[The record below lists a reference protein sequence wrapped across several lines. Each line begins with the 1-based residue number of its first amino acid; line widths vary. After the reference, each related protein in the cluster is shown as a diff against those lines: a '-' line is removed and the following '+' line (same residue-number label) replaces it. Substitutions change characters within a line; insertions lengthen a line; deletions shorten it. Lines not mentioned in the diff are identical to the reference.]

1 MDNPSKH
8 IKLSQTPYPRDKIWW
23 WGSWDL
29 NPGSPAPQT
38 VNLASLSESAINW
51 EDFAEWV
58 SRDHRPAVA
67 RDIVNYSRKF
77 AHCLL
82 RGDLSEVRDLRPT
95 LRVNVVKALSS
106 LAKYLGVY
114 EEYKRLVKDYGL
126 TWKGK
131 SVDDLVIERLV
142 KVKDSDEVFA
152 WIREVKQRR
161 PDISVFMDYIAIT
174 GLRLDEA
181 VQSYNLVIQLSRE
194 GKLNQ
199 YYNEANET
207 LEHFR
212 FKETFIRK
220 SKKAFISFVPK
231 DLINKIVKENPLT
244 SKHSVQQFV
253 KKKGLPIRFA
263 DIREA
268 HASFLTKYLNPAEI
282 DFLHGR
288 VSTNIF
294 MANYFNPK
302 LVADLKERIFKAIAE
317 IQTKIS

>member
-1 MDNPSKH
+1 
-8 IKLSQTPYPRDKIWW
+8 
-23 WGSWDL
+23 L
-29 NPGSPAPQT
+29 NPRSPAPQT
-38 VNLASLSESAINW
+38 ENLASLTESAINW
-51 EDFAEWV
+51 DSFAEWV
-58 SRDHRPAVA
+58 AKDHRPAVT
-67 RDIVNYSRKF
+67 RDIVNYSRKY

-82 RGDLSEVRDLRPT
+82 KRDLSEIRDLRPT

-106 LAKYLGVY
+106 LAKFLGIY
-114 EEYKRLVKDYGL
+114 EDYKRLVKDYGL

-131 SVDDLVIERLV
+131 SIDDLVIDRLV
-142 KVKDSDEVFA
+142 KVKDPDEVFQ
-152 WIREVKQRR
+152 WIRMVKQRR

-181 VQSYNLVIQLSRE
+181 VQSYNLIIKLSKQ
-194 GKLNQ
+194 GKLNE
-199 YYNEANET
+199 YYNEANEC

-212 FKETFIRK
+212 FKEIFIRK

-231 DLINKIVKENPLT
+231 ELIEKIKVSKPLT

-253 KKKGLPIRFA
+253 KKSCLKIRFA

-302 LVADLKERIFKAIAE
+302 LIADLKERIFKAITE
-317 IQTKIS
+317 IQAKISIS

>member
-1 MDNPSKH
+1 M
-8 IKLSQTPYPRDKIWW
+8 
-23 WGSWDL
+23 

-38 VNLASLSESAINW
+38 ENLASLTESAINW
-51 EDFAEWV
+51 DSFAEWV
-58 SRDHRPAVA
+58 AKDHRPAVT
-67 RDIVNYSRKF
+67 RDIVNYSRKY

-82 RGDLSEVRDLRPT
+82 KRDLSEIRDLRPT

-106 LAKYLGVY
+106 LAKFLGIY
-114 EEYKRLVKDYGL
+114 EDYKRLVKDYGL

-131 SVDDLVIERLV
+131 SIDDLVIDRLV
-142 KVKDSDEVFA
+142 KVKDPDEVFQ
-152 WIREVKQRR
+152 WIRMVKQRR

-181 VQSYNLVIQLSRE
+181 VQSYNLIIKLSKQ
-194 GKLNQ
+194 GKLNE
-199 YYNEANET
+199 YYNEANEC

-212 FKETFIRK
+212 FKEIFIRK

-231 DLINKIVKENPLT
+231 ELIEKIKVSKPLT

-253 KKKGLPIRFA
+253 KKSCLKIRFA

-302 LVADLKERIFKAIAE
+302 LIADLKERIFKAITE
-317 IQTKIS
+317 IQAKISIS

>member
-1 MDNPSKH
+1 MNP
-8 IKLSQTPYPRDKIWW
+8 R
-23 WGSWDL
+23 
-29 NPGSPAPQT
+29 SPAPQT
-38 VNLASLSESAINW
+38 ENLASLTESAINW
-51 EDFAEWV
+51 DSFAEWV
-58 SRDHRPAVA
+58 AKDHRPAVT
-67 RDIVNYSRKF
+67 RDIVNYSRKY

-82 RGDLSEVRDLRPT
+82 KRDLSEIRDLRPT

-106 LAKYLGVY
+106 LAKFLGIY
-114 EEYKRLVKDYGL
+114 EDYKRLVKDYGL

-131 SVDDLVIERLV
+131 SIDDLVIDRLV
-142 KVKDSDEVFA
+142 KVKDPDEVFQ
-152 WIREVKQRR
+152 WIRMVKQRR

-181 VQSYNLVIQLSRE
+181 VQSYNLIIKLSKQ
-194 GKLNQ
+194 GKLNE
-199 YYNEANET
+199 YYNEANEC

-212 FKETFIRK
+212 FKEIFIRK

-231 DLINKIVKENPLT
+231 ELIEKIKVSKPLT

-253 KKKGLPIRFA
+253 KKSCLKIRFA

-302 LVADLKERIFKAIAE
+302 LIADLKERIFKAITE
-317 IQTKIS
+317 IQAKISIS

>member
-1 MDNPSKH
+1 
-8 IKLSQTPYPRDKIWW
+8 
-23 WGSWDL
+23 L

-38 VNLASLSESAINW
+38 ENLASLTESAINW
-51 EDFAEWV
+51 DSFAEWV
-58 SRDHRPAVA
+58 AKDHRPAVT
-67 RDIVNYSRKF
+67 RDIVNYSRKY

-82 RGDLSEVRDLRPT
+82 KRDLSEIRDLRPT

-106 LAKYLGVY
+106 LAKFLGIY
-114 EEYKRLVKDYGL
+114 EDYKRLVKDYGL

-131 SVDDLVIERLV
+131 SIDDLVIDRLV
-142 KVKDSDEVFA
+142 KVKDPDEVFQ
-152 WIREVKQRR
+152 WIRMVKQRR

-181 VQSYNLVIQLSRE
+181 VQSYNLIIKLSKQ
-194 GKLNQ
+194 GKLNE
-199 YYNEANET
+199 YYNEANEC

-212 FKETFIRK
+212 FKEIFIRK

-231 DLINKIVKENPLT
+231 ELIEKIKVSKPLT

-253 KKKGLPIRFA
+253 KKSCLKIRFA

-302 LVADLKERIFKAIAE
+302 LIADLKERIFKAITE
-317 IQTKIS
+317 IQAKISIS